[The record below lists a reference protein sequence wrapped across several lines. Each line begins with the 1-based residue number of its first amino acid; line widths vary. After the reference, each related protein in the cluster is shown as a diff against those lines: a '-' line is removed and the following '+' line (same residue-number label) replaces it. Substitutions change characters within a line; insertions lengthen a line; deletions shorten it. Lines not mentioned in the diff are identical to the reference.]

1 MSRLAAFLPVQK
13 VRSEWLVVG
22 IVLEYNRTTTTVE
35 GVFNTHVLGILN
47 GKYFAKKGRRMPA
60 QFRYQ
65 GNWSFV
71 IKVIQNSTFNS
82 LAGREALPPPVANRL
97 YSTTII
103 RRKKALDRPSGNS
116 AVVTRYTGY
125 QDTCVGYWK
134 IGERNWVSIS
144 RTVRNQSNYEC
155 DLGRLARSFG

>member
-71 IKVIQNSTFNS
+71 IKVIQSSTFNS
-82 LAGREALPPPVANRL
+82 LARREALPPPVANRL
-97 YSTTII
+97 YSSTII
-103 RRKKALDRPSGNS
+103 RRKKALGRPSGNS
-116 AVVTRYTGY
+116 VVVTRYTGY
-125 QDTCVGYWK
+125 QDACVGYWK

-144 RTVRNQSNYEC
+144 RTLRNQSNYKC
-155 DLGRLARSFG
+155 NLGRLTRSFG

>member
-1 MSRLAAFLPVQK
+1 MSRRAAFLPVQK
-13 VRSEWLVVG
+13 VRSEWSVVG

-82 LAGREALPPPVANRL
+82 LAG
-97 YSTTII
+97 
-103 RRKKALDRPSGNS
+103 
-116 AVVTRYTGY
+116 
-125 QDTCVGYWK
+125 
-134 IGERNWVSIS
+134 GE
-144 RTVRNQSNYEC
+144 EG
-155 DLGRLARSFG
+155 L